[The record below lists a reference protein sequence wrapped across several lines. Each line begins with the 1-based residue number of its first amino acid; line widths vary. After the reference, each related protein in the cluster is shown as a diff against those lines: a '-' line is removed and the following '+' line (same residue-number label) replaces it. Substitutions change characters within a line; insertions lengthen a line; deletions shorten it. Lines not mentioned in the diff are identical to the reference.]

1 MDSDKI
7 KVSIRIRPLLQ
18 SELANEDIIDNDEN
32 KIKIGK
38 DNKFYEGHYDR
49 IFNKNTTQSNLF
61 DFVKDEVAEVIN
73 GINCTLFAYGQTNSG
88 KTYTMFGSDWTG
100 KTNHDR
106 NDFYFNPFDDNNGLV
121 PRAINHIF
129 NLLDKNSTVY
139 CSFLQ
144 LYNEK
149 LIDLLEVR

>member
-1 MDSDKI
+1 MESDKI
-7 KVSIRIRPLLQ
+7 KVSIRIRPLLL
-18 SELANEDIIDNDEN
+18 SELANEDIIDVEEN

-38 DNKFYEGHYDR
+38 DNKFHEGSYDKV
-49 IFNKNTTQSNLF
+49 FNKGSSQSQLF

-100 KTNHDR
+100 KMDHNR

-129 NLLDKNSTVY
+129 SLLDKNSTVY

-144 LYNEK
+144 IYNEK
-149 LIDLLEVR
+149 LIDLLEV